1 VKPLKHITLA
11 SPLRGES
18 SLESR
23 LIVTLRDIL
32 CANLSL
38 DDGLSAVQNI
48 PFTNNDE
55 SNILFDIARSIE
67 EILFRRHG
75 LASAKLTELGIRLS
89 FHQERTIPEML
100 MLLDTRYTNSHRR
113 SECESSPDIEA
124 IASLVDILGELS
136 QAFSSAIRLNL
147 RPLLPFLA
155 DEVLMTLNAIY
166 DRRHEGTTHLAS
178 YEVYN
183 LGWVLIEVGFY
194 EGAELLLN
202 RLMEISKAAM
212 MKDFSYAVTF
222 DYACVLTE
230 LGLFQQSRKI
240 LKSLEKITS
249 GTGDQVRLASVNLQH
264 AVNDTRDDSVA
275 HEKARETGDRAAELY
290 DMGYKSG
297 LVSLDE
303 VSLAHVT
310 IGSSLLVNGWRE
322 CVPHAVERLQL
333 GLRIYESLEIKT
345 PEQQI
350 HIFRTLAGLG
360 FAHGLLGDNE
370 NMTKCLEYL
379 NRAIII
385 LKELEGLH
393 PEIDIELARTENA
406 IGWVCLSTECDEFW
420 PLGLE
425 AFKRAVP
432 MRETMFRKGRIS
444 NLEFIGA
451 QMGLALSQLRKSE
464 RSDEESQD
472 QLRQIL
478 FQYIPLFPTDSR
490 AIVEVAIATYDV
502 VWLITRHGWNI
513 SPRLLGLLDDVD
525 RMLEDVVV
533 NDDSLFIHGVS
544 IVVPYIGQSWSVLL
558 ERSKR
563 MSQSDSQL
571 ASVAGLCAALST
583 AKINLD
589 ALNREFGGRI
599 QPPVDDVVL
608 HTDALL
614 ARYWL
619 GQTYLV
625 QTTKAFYDNKDYSE
639 LATGFYGAAITLSEV
654 VTTETEMSESAEF
667 IKATSASLSQVLR
680 RFSLALENQY
690 AAYIDRNRF
699 QGTPPVIDES
709 QYSYLLTEEW
719 LGLIEIANTYL
730 QMVEQSEMVEA
741 QPYLNAVFSNLTRF
755 LRMMDN
761 ISLVDRRVLSLLGT
775 AMNRR
780 FYLRK

>member
-1 VKPLKHITLA
+1 MKLLKHLSLA

-18 SLESR
+18 PLQSR

-32 CANLSL
+32 CSNLSL

-67 EILFRRHG
+67 EIILRRPG
-75 LASAKLTELGIRLS
+75 LASAKLTELTIRMS

-100 MLLDTRYTNSHRR
+100 MLLDTRYTNGHRR
-113 SECESSPDIEA
+113 SECEISPDLEA
-124 IASLVDILGELS
+124 IANLVDILGELS
-136 QAFSSAIRLNL
+136 QALSSAIRLNL
-147 RPLLPFLA
+147 RPLFPFLA
-155 DEVLMTLNAIY
+155 DEVLMTLNAIC
-166 DRRHEGTTHLAS
+166 DRQHDETTHLAS
-178 YEVYN
+178 YEVHN
-183 LGWVLIEVGFY
+183 LSWVLIEVGFY

-202 RLMEISKAAM
+202 RLMEISQEVNM
-212 MKDFSYAVTF
+212 NNFSFEVTF
-222 DYACVLTE
+222 DYTCVLTE
-230 LGLFQQSRKI
+230 LGLYEQSRKI
-240 LKSLEKITS
+240 LKNLEKIAR
-249 GTGDQVRLASVNLQH
+249 GNGDQVGLASVNLQL
-264 AVNDTRDDSVA
+264 AVNDARDDSVA
-275 HEKARETGDRAAELY
+275 NEKARETGDKAAELY

-297 LVSLDE
+297 LVTLDE

-322 CVPHAVERLQL
+322 SVPQAVERLQL

-345 PEQQI
+345 PKQQI

-360 FAHGLLGDNE
+360 FAYGFLGDHE

-379 NRAIII
+379 NRAIIL
-385 LKELEGLH
+385 LKEIEGLH

-406 IGWVCLSTECDEFW
+406 IGWICLSTECDEFW

-432 MRETMFRKGRIS
+432 LRETIFKKGRIS
-444 NLEFIGA
+444 ELEFLGS
-451 QMGLALSQLRKSE
+451 QMGLALSQMRNADC
-464 RSDEESQD
+464 SDEELQN

-490 AIVEVAIATYDV
+490 AIVEMAIATYDV
-502 VWLITRHGWNI
+502 VWLITRHGGNI
-513 SPRLLGLLDDVD
+513 SPKLLGLLDDVD

-544 IVVPYIGQSWSVLL
+544 IVVPYLGQSWSVLL

-589 ALNREFGGRI
+589 AMNLEVGGRI
-599 QPPVDDVVL
+599 QPPVDDAVL

-639 LATGFYGAAITLSEV
+639 LATGFYGAAITFSEV
-654 VTTETEMSESAEF
+654 VTTETDMSESAEF
-667 IKATSASLSQVLR
+667 IKATCASLSQVLR

-709 QYSYLLTEEW
+709 QYSYLLAEDW
-719 LGLIEIANTYL
+719 LGLIKIANAHL

-741 QPYLNAVFSNLTRF
+741 QPYLNAVFSNMTRF
-755 LRMMDN
+755 LRMMDS

-775 AMNRR
+775 TMNRR
-780 FYLRK
+780 IYLRK